1 MFRDHAFDTSTES
14 TWQAPSAS
22 IVPLRTHDAAS
33 AFVDRTGELSPV
45 YREIA
50 QRIARNAF
58 TTHASTLG
66 LGAA

>member
-1 MFRDHAFDTSTES
+1 MFRDHAFES
-14 TWQAPSAS
+14 PNDSSWQAPYAALAS
-22 IVPLRTHDAAS
+22 LRSGDAVT
-33 AFVDRTGELSPV
+33 AFTDRTGELSPV

-58 TTHASTLG
+58 TTHVSTLG

>member
-1 MFRDHAFDTSTES
+1 MFRDHSFESLTES
-14 TWQAPSAS
+14 FWQAPSAS
-22 IVPLRTHDAAS
+22 VASPRAGDAAS

-50 QRIARNAF
+50 RRIARNAF